1 MLAKGSGRVTTVI
14 VAVNGIKGICKK
26 EYIIYKD
33 SFYSADNM
41 MVYKPFM
48 SSVAGD

>member
-26 EYIIYKD
+26 EYIIYE
-33 SFYSADNM
+33 FQLQL
-41 MVYKPFM
+41 VETT
-48 SSVAGD
+48 